1 MLKRFLI
8 GILLVCIVLSI
19 SSCTGNDT
27 TTTTSK
33 DPTPTTNPNDTPI
46 QLAPELFASFEAFEQ
61 HEKGLGEK
69 ALSHYFV
76 PAELSDEYEF
86 FNITKRENVYVA
98 VHYKVTEKIS
108 SSEKLNSYEL
118 ERLSTLICKYE
129 LFTTDPQYT
138 IEKSYIKNGY
148 KAFEYK
154 GKTYYRHDEY
164 STDNPDRLLGYG
176 IVFTVDDC
184 LIYMHLPAID
194 TFENMMQF
202 ANLQKVTIK

>member
-27 TTTTSK
+27 TTTTTDTGN
-33 DPTPTTNPNDTPI
+33 DPTQI
-46 QLAPELFASFEAFEQ
+46 APESYASFEAFEQ

-69 ALSHYFV
+69 SLSNYFV
-76 PAELSDEYEF
+76 PASLSDEYKLSK
-86 FNITKRENVYVA
+86 ITKRENVYVA

-118 ERLSTLICKYE
+118 ERLSTLICQYE

-138 IEKSYIKNGY
+138 IEKSYIANGY
-148 KAFEYK
+148 KAFEHE

-194 TFENMMQF
+194 TFENMMQL